1 MITEANRAG
10 PTWITSEATPLGGR
24 PDSACRLPESGTRTR
39 SPCRSPLPPAPLGA
53 AACGLRRR
61 QRAQAVEWMIA
72 AEVGSD
78 RPAAPHPQGLAAR
91 SSPDGDGA
99 IGHALTPEGAI
110 TITEKARSRVT

>member
-1 MITEANRAG
+1 MF
-10 PTWITSEATPLGGR
+10 
-24 PDSACRLPESGTRTR
+24 
-39 SPCRSPLPPAPLGA
+39 
-53 AACGLRRR
+53 
-61 QRAQAVEWMIA
+61 A

-110 TITEKARSRVT
+110 TITEKARRREAE